1 MPLGQRTDPYPA
13 FNFLVEIEG
22 LVLGGFS
29 EVTGLQVEIEVEDYR
44 EGGLNSHLHRLAGP
58 TRYPSN
64 LVLRRGVTDGALL
77 WEWQQEVIGG
87 KPARRHGS
95 VALLDSVGEQAAR
108 WDFIAAYPVRWTG
121 PELRASSAD
130 VAMEAL
136 ELAHDGLTRV

>member
-1 MPLGQRTDPYPA
+1 MSLGQRTDPYPA
-13 FNFLVEIEG
+13 FNFFVEVQG